1 MTVEINNESG
11 WQVDA
16 RPLEEAA
23 KWVFRKLKISPR
35 CELSILFTDPDS
47 IALLHEQYMGLEG
60 PTDVLSFPMDEIR
73 PGKGAQG
80 MLGDIMICPQVASIQ
95 AKCTGHRTIEEI
107 LLLETHGILH
117 LLGFDHNSD
126 KLQRQMFALQRYL
139 LFTFLCSYGEIR
151 DAGPGGSDANL

>member
-1 MTVEINNESG
+1 MSVEINNESG
-11 WQVDA
+11 WRVDSRA
-16 RPLEEAA
+16 LEEAA
-23 KWVFRKLKISPR
+23 KWVFRRLKISPR

-47 IALLHEQYMGLEG
+47 IALLHEQYMGLQG

-73 PGKGAQG
+73 PGKGSEG

-107 LLLETHGILH
+107 LLLEIHGILH

-126 KLQRQMFALQRYL
+126 KLQKQMFALQRYL
-139 LFTFLCSYGEIR
+139 LFTFLYQYGGIA
-151 DAGPGGSDANL
+151 DAGPIRSDVDL